1 MKLER
6 GVFREKIGGG
16 RPQKSEH
23 RFLKEKRP
31 RGGAAFL

>member
-6 GVFREKIGGG
+6 GVSAEKIGGG

-23 RFLKEKRP
+23 RFLKEKG